1 MKTSRHSHT
10 SRAMQ
15 FSYFRQLMPF
25 CDNKSL
31 SGHFPTKPFSRTQNM
46 ANPEGGKGVWW
57 EYDLYSI
64 TSWECS
70 QTDTHIER
78 LQSSFIYQCMERE
91 STLHNLA
98 IYGAWFSAFFPGY
111 FLNPA
116 KMPVGQAVY
125 AAQDRLQENLFV
137 PSTYNLKG
145 PGPLIT
151 TLYKKDTKTWDTCI
165 TVLIFPFLRD
175 SKTAFSETICLM

>member
-1 MKTSRHSHT
+1 
-10 SRAMQ
+10 
-15 FSYFRQLMPF
+15 
-25 CDNKSL
+25 
-31 SGHFPTKPFSRTQNM
+31 
-46 ANPEGGKGVWW
+46 
-57 EYDLYSI
+57 
-64 TSWECS
+64 
-70 QTDTHIER
+70 
-78 LQSSFIYQCMERE
+78 
-91 STLHNLA
+91 
-98 IYGAWFSAFFPGY
+98 
-111 FLNPA
+111 
-116 KMPVGQAVY
+116 MPVGQAVY